1 MNFRIG
7 TIARLLGMSPEGV
20 RLYEREGILRPR
32 RGEGDGAYRTYQ
44 HLDLTALLR
53 ARGYRNLGFSSR
65 ETADLLNAATPGE
78 VTAQYT
84 LREES
89 LEEEI
94 RWKELLL
101 QNLRETQALIA
112 EAQNSLGAVR
122 PGVRPAMYRFPFIRD
137 GEFLLNREQERVF
150 SQWARRTPLVFTT
163 HSNDWEALR
172 AGRTQATSAL
182 GILAG
187 QAEELGLDLSFAE
200 LCPPCPCL
208 RTITEERGEEYFQ
221 PLACLAPLLAY
232 VEEHHIPAAG
242 SPISRTFLSFNKR
255 ECYTR
260 YREVWLPVAENT
272 SFSE

>member
-53 ARGYRNLGFSSR
+53 ARGYHNLGFSTS
-65 ETADLLNAATPGE
+65 ETADLLNAADPGE
-78 VTAQYT
+78 VTEQYA
-84 LREES
+84 LREKS
-89 LEEEI
+89 LEREI

-101 QNLRETQALIA
+101 QNLRETRTLIG
-112 EAQNSLGAVR
+112 EARASLGEVR
-122 PGVRPAMYRFPFIRD
+122 PGVRPALYRFPFIRD
-137 GEFLLNREQERVF
+137 GEFLLDREQEKVF
-150 SQWARRTPLVFTT
+150 SQWARHTPLVFTT
-163 HSNDWEALR
+163 HSNDWEALQ

-182 GILAG
+182 GVFAD
-187 QAEELGLDLSFAE
+187 QAEELGLDLTFAE
-200 LCPPCPCL
+200 FCPPCPCL
-208 RTITEERGEEYFQ
+208 RTITWEEGEEQFQ
-221 PLACLAPLLAY
+221 PLICLAPLLAY
-232 VEEHHIPAAG
+232 LEEHPAQVAG

-260 YREVWLPVAENT
+260 YREVWLPVQESPACPE
-272 SFSE
+272 